1 MHDDI
6 KTIKETLDNIQK
18 TIDEIK
24 VLLKDDYMDG
34 KIIDFYS
41 EEEEK
46 NYKRL
51 KEINGLMELYLDQQK
66 SFGRRDKRIYDMCER
81 AIKRLHDEYIELTL
95 QNSEENDEYIRGNN
109 EKEEQ
114 DDGNP

>member
-6 KTIKETLDNIQK
+6 KTIKETLDKIQK

-24 VLLKDDYMDG
+24 VLLKDDYMNE

-41 EEEEK
+41 DEEEK

-51 KEINGLMELYLDQQK
+51 KEIDGLMELYLDQQR
-66 SFGRRDKRIYDMCER
+66 SFGRRDRRIYDMCER

-95 QNSEENDEYIRGNN
+95 QNNEETYDNICCNN